1 MEKIDL
7 ATVIQETIS
16 TFCRNRSGDQPPVY
30 VMLAPAMTQV
40 PWQNRALRDFVRCF
54 LYEALSTSDPEAA
67 IEVALRKRFP
77 LKDLNAFVRIQPS
90 YWVQLRVSG
99 RGLRILEP
107 VVEELFADLGYRCE
121 EWLGVENSK
130 ARLGIFGAVQSSAHK
145 MVFCLEWAHHHL
157 KCDLLLPI
165 IDERAATTVIAHA
178 NDLSPQT

>member
-7 ATVIQETIS
+7 ATAIQETIS
-16 TFCRNRSGDQPPVY
+16 TFCRNRNGDKPPIY

-54 LYEALSTSDPEAA
+54 LYEALSTSDPEAT
-67 IEVALRKRFP
+67 IEVTLRKRFP

-130 ARLGIFGAVQSSAHK
+130 ARLGIFGAIQSAAHK
-145 MVFCLEWAHHHL
+145 MVFCLECAHHHL

-165 IDERAATTVIAHA
+165 SEDGAAATITTSRADI
-178 NDLSPQT
+178 SPQT